1 MQTEQVLLTYLLA
14 ASISDDNSFVTR
26 SVMQKELSDLKSF
39 IETKKKAST
48 DNIYTG
54 HLILAL
60 ERMKSPD
67 KARPTIHAAI
77 PPGAPIGCGDEY

>member
-1 MQTEQVLLTYLLA
+1 
-14 ASISDDNSFVTR
+14 
-26 SVMQKELSDLKSF
+26 LKSF